1 MSEKQRVG
9 VIGSGSFG
17 IAVATLLAHNVD
29 VLIYTRQAK
38 RLKAINEDHKLKT
51 WELNE
56 RIQATSDMAYFT
68 EECHVIFPMVPSIA
82 FRDMIQSFAPHLRP
96 YHVIIHGTKGFDV
109 NGLSEEEILTAELK
123 REDVFT
129 MSQVIAQE
137 TVVLKIGCLS
147 GPNLA
152 AEILDGQPTATV
164 IGSEFDEVIK
174 IGKSLLK
181 SSKFFVFGTHD
192 IVGAELCGIL
202 KNPLALGAGMLD
214 GAGYGK
220 NMQAMLLTRGLT
232 EMIQFGKAVG
242 ASSYSFLGTA
252 GIGDLIATANSQKS
266 RNFSFGHRLGKG
278 EKFEDIWNSFT
289 ELAEGVRTLRIMN
302 RLARQMDIFIP
313 INEMLHKIV
322 FDGHSI
328 DSAIRLLMAF
338 PFDIEV
344 EKDSQW

>member
-1 MSEKQRVG
+1 MTENQVVG

-17 IAVATLLAHNVD
+17 IAIASLLAYNVD
-29 VLIYTRQAK
+29 VLIYTRQEK
-38 RLKAINEDHKLKT
+38 RLKAFNEDHHIKGYDLSD
-51 WELNE
+51 
-56 RIQATSDMAYFT
+56 RIKATSDMAYFT
-68 EECHVIFPMVPSIA
+68 EQCRVIFPMVPSIA

-96 YHVIIHGTKGFDV
+96 YHIIIHGTKGFDV
-109 NGLSEEEILTAELK
+109 NGLSEEELLTAELK
-123 REDVFT
+123 REDVFS

-137 TVVLKIGCLS
+137 TVVLKVGCLS

-174 IGKSLLK
+174 VGKQLLK

-192 IVGAELCGIL
+192 ILGAELCGIL

-232 EMIQFGKAVG
+232 EMIQFGKAVD

-252 GIGDLIATANSQKS
+252 GIGDLIATANSRKS
-266 RNFSFGHRLGKG
+266 RNFSFGYRLGQG
-278 EKFEDIWNSFT
+278 EKFEDIWDSFT

-302 RLARQMDIFIP
+302 RLAKQLDIFLP
-313 INEMLHKIV
+313 INQMLYKIV
-322 FDGHSI
+322 FEGHSI
-328 DSAIRLLMAF
+328 DTAIRLLMAF

-344 EKDSQW
+344 EKDSMW

>member
-1 MSEKQRVG
+1 MPNNQTVG

-17 IAVATLLAHNVD
+17 IAIATLLAHNVD
-29 VLIYTRQAK
+29 VLIYTRQDK
-38 RLKAINEDHKLKT
+38 RLKAINEDHYLKVD
-51 WELNE
+51 LNP
-56 RIQATSDMAYFT
+56 RIKATSDIEAFT
-68 EECHVIFPMVPSIA
+68 ERCHVIFPMVPSIA
-82 FRDMIQSFAPHLRP
+82 FREMIQTFSPYLRP
-96 YHVIIHGTKGFDV
+96 YHIIIHGTKGFDV
-109 NGLSEEEILTAELK
+109 NGLTEEELMTVELK
-123 REDVFT
+123 REDIFS

-152 AEILDGQPTATV
+152 AEILEGQPTATV

-174 IGKSLLK
+174 VGKKLLK

-192 IVGAELCGIL
+192 IVGAELSGIL
-202 KNPLALGAGMLD
+202 KNPLALGAGLLE
-214 GAGYGK
+214 GSGYGK

-252 GIGDLIATANSQKS
+252 GIGDLIATANSQTS
-266 RNFSFGHRLGKG
+266 RNFSFGYRLGQG
-278 EKFEDIWNSFT
+278 EQFEEIWNSFT

-302 RLARQMDIFIP
+302 RLAQQLNIFIP
-313 INEMLHKIV
+313 INQMLYKIV
-322 FDGHSI
+322 FENHSI

-344 EKDSQW
+344 EQDAQW